1 VFNYDSDS
9 RLQLA
14 REHAERLADEMRRC
28 RRLTPDVAGYPGR
41 ARRRDL
47 LRRAVRLGRAR
58 ESESSI
64 PVYDA

>member
-1 VFNYDSDS
+1 MLNYDSDS

-28 RRLTPDVAGYPGR
+28 HRLTPNVAGYPGR
-41 ARRRDL
+41 ARLGDL
-47 LRRAVRLGRAR
+47 LRRAARRGRAK
-58 ESESSI
+58 EPESSI